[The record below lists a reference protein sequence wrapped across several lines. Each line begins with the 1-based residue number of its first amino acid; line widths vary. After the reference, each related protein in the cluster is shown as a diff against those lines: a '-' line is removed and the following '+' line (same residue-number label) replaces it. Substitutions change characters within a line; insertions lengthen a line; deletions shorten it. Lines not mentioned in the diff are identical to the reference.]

1 MGAPFLLRVAHPFVC
16 ARSRLLRFWQRW
28 VALLRVLVDFVWT
41 HQTHLAPAFPTPA
54 RFRHRGKAGS
64 STPPSHA
71 LRLRFG
77 TRMRCN
83 SGEMR
88 ARSLATPEKRLR
100 SGWRAGHAADRYNW
114 SAGQPR
120 AAVPTTAARQKLRAT
135 RQTNPKM
142 PAFGG
147 WDTSLFPVL
156 RLNLCSCDVCSP
168 FLMWI
173 RLTRQFRGYPR

>member
-1 MGAPFLLRVAHPFVC
+1 MRHRRFTFFVGAGAWLLRAAFARNAKERGAHC
-16 ARSRLLRFWQRW
+16 
-28 VALLRVLVDFVWT
+28 
-41 HQTHLAPAFPTPA
+41 
-54 RFRHRGKAGS
+54 G
-64 STPPSHA
+64 
-71 LRLRFG
+71 
-77 TRMRCN
+77 
-83 SGEMR
+83 
-88 ARSLATPEKRLR
+88 
-100 SGWRAGHAADRYNW
+100 GHAADRYNW

-147 WDTSLFPVL
+147 WDTRLFPVL
-156 RLNLCSCDVCSP
+156 RLNLCSCDVRSP